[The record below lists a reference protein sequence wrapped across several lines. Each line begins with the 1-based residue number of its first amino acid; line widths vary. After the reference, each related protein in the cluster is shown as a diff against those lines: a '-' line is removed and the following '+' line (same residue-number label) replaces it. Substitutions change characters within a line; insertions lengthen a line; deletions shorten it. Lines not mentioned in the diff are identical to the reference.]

1 MAIKVVVK
9 NNNYEKALSIFKR
22 KVKESNLMFE
32 LREREFYK
40 KPSAVKKVS
49 PSFAP
54 FTKEIVGV
62 ALMVCLKCQ
71 YTLLVPLP
79 PLDDS

>member
-22 KVKESNLMFE
+22 KVKDSNLMYD

-40 KPSAVKKVS
+40 KPSDIKKEKKSKAKARNYWKKV
-49 PSFAP
+49 
-54 FTKEIVGV
+54 KLIEE
-62 ALMVCLKCQ
+62 
-71 YTLLVPLP
+71 
-79 PLDDS
+79 DSRNRGRKF